1 MTGVQAP
8 VFLLLPALVWRE
20 IHFGCNFVSMI
31 SFPRFFRHASR
42 STILALAGVVV
53 STEVPAQRPAAVD
66 TKAILADLDRYIPKA
81 LAEWNGAGLAIAIV
95 KDDAV
100 IYARGFGV
108 RERGKPDPVDDQ
120 TIFAIGS
127 NTKFFTAVVAGM
139 LQDDGK
145 LRLTDRVTTHLPNFQ
160 TADMFAS
167 RKMTLRDMM
176 SHRTGMSRGDALW
189 YSTSFDRAEVLRR
202 ARYLPQQTSF
212 RSAFGYNNIMFLGV
226 GQACAAAAGMSWD
239 DLIARRIFQPLGMTA
254 SSTSIRNI
262 PKGGNVATPH
272 TYVNGNPKP
281 IAFLDVDNIGPAG
294 SINSTAQDMAKWMR
308 FILAGGKT
316 NGQQL
321 LEPATLAELTSPQSI
336 SPFAGDSLDPSRH
349 FTLYAQGVMIIDMQG
364 VKVLQHTGGVDG
376 MLSSVSFVPERQL
389 GVVVLTNTFG
399 HNNLYTALP
408 TRVLNAFLGGPDR
421 DWSAIALAQM
431 NQQEA
436 RALAATTTRLA
447 RRTPNTSPSR
457 PLEQY
462 AGTYRSEIYGEATVS
477 VENGALRI
485 RYERAVNALLA
496 HFHFDTF
503 LMGDPDEDGGVG
515 TSLVQFRLDP
525 LARVVAV
532 DVPSVGEFRK

>member
-1 MTGVQAP
+1 MNP
-8 VFLLLPALVWRE
+8 
-20 IHFGCNFVSMI
+20 S
-31 SFPRFFRHASR
+31 PRFLRR
-42 STILALAGVVV
+42 SSVWALFVLAGIVLA
-53 STEVPAQRPAAVD
+53 TEVPAQRPAAVD

-100 IYARGFGV
+100 VYARGFGV

-120 TIFAIGS
+120 TVFAIGS

-145 LRLTDRVTTHLPNFQ
+145 LRLTDRVTAYLPTFR

-167 RKMTLRDMM
+167 REMTLRDMM

-189 YSTSFDRAEVLRR
+189 YSTRFDRAEVLRR

-226 GQACAAAAGMSWD
+226 GEACAAAAGMSWD

-262 PKGGNVATPH
+262 PSGGNVAAPH

-281 IAFLDVDNIGPAG
+281 IAYLDVDNIGPAG
-294 SINSTAQDMAKWMR
+294 SVNSTAQDMAKWMR
-308 FILAGGKT
+308 FLLAGGKA
-316 NGQQL
+316 NGQPL
-321 LEPATLAELTSPQSI
+321 LKPATLAELTSPQSI
-336 SPFAGDSLDPSRH
+336 SPFASDSLDPSRH
-349 FTLYAQGVMIIDMQG
+349 FTLYAQGMMIIDMQG

-376 MLSSVSFVPERQL
+376 MLSSVSLVPERQL

-399 HNNLYTALP
+399 HNTLYTALP

-421 DWSAIALAQM
+421 DWSAIALAQT

-436 RALAATTTRLA
+436 RALAAVKTRLA
-447 RRTPNTSPSR
+447 QRVPNTSPSR

-462 AGTYRSEIYGEATVS
+462 TGTYRSEIYGEATVS
-477 VENGALRI
+477 VENGALHI
-485 RYERAVNALLA
+485 RYERAVNARLA

-503 LMGDPDEDGGVG
+503 LMGNPDEDGGVG
-515 TSLVQFRLDP
+515 TSFVQFRLDP

-532 DVPSVGEFRK
+532 DVPGVGEFRK